1 MMKMSGLKLLI
12 FLLCATFVQPQESSR
27 TCSQSLMVAL
37 KTIYEQSANEVC
49 VSLLFLNSFDSVIC
63 SHLFITVCRR
73 IEGYIGSDF

>member
-37 KTIYEQSANEVC
+37 KTIYEQSSNEVC
-49 VSLLFLNSFDSVIC
+49 SVDELKATLAPIFEE
-63 SHLFITVCRR
+63 LMAERLARNDEKVAML
-73 IEGYIGSDF
+73 